1 MRLTFIDFFSGVGGF
16 RLGMEMA
23 GHRCVGHCEID
34 KYANKSYEAMH
45 DIKEDE
51 WFGEDISRIR
61 AEELP
66 RADVWCAGF
75 PCQDI
80 SIGGKKLGFKG
91 DRSSLFFRI
100 TRLIRDTKE
109 EDRPKYLFIENVK
122 NFFSVNGGFDFLK
135 FQVELAEVG
144 YDVEWQL
151 LNSKD
156 FGVPQNRERVFIIGH
171 LRGRS
176 GRKVFPIGGV
186 SRAIKVPQLACGDYR
201 YDKGLRLRYSG
212 VSPCLCASAKKMVSR
227 NDLSSSIFVVGNI
240 NPSKK
245 GMGGRVV
252 DSIGIS
258 PTLTVNKGI
267 GEKILVRENTKL
279 GYKAAEHGDS
289 INLAYM
295 NSENR
300 RARVGKQIVNTL
312 TTSCSHGVLLSGR
325 VRRLTPLECWRLQGW
340 PDEYFYKAASVC
352 SNTQLYKQAGNGVTV
367 SVIYEIAKKLE

>member
-1 MRLTFIDFFSGVGGF
+1 MGLTFIDIFSGVGGF

-144 YDVEWQL
+144 YDVEWQYSIAKTSECHKIESECSL
-151 LNSKD
+151 LDILEEEVEEKYFLSEEL
-156 FGVPQNRERVFIIGH
+156 VE
-171 LRGRS
+171 
-176 GRKVFPIGGV
+176 
-186 SRAIKVPQLACGDYR
+186 
-201 YDKGLRLRYSG
+201 RLRYH
-212 VSPCLCASAKKMVSR
+212 
-227 NDLSSSIFVVGNI
+227 N
-240 NPSKK
+240 
-245 GMGGRVV
+245 
-252 DSIGIS
+252 
-258 PTLTVNKGI
+258 
-267 GEKILVRENTKL
+267 
-279 GYKAAEHGDS
+279 
-289 INLAYM
+289 
-295 NSENR
+295 
-300 RARVGKQIVNTL
+300 
-312 TTSCSHGVLLSGR
+312 
-325 VRRLTPLECWRLQGW
+325 
-340 PDEYFYKAASVC
+340 
-352 SNTQLYKQAGNGVTV
+352 
-367 SVIYEIAKKLE
+367 

>member
-1 MRLTFIDFFSGVGGF
+1 
-16 RLGMEMA
+16 MEQA
-23 GHRCVGHCEID
+23 GHVCVGHCEID
-34 KYANKSYEAMH
+34 KYANKSYVAMH
-45 DIKEDE
+45 KPRECEWYADDIT
-51 WFGEDISRIR
+51 RVR
-61 AEELP
+61 AEDMP
-66 RADVWCAGF
+66 RADCWCFGF

-80 SIGGKKLGFKG
+80 SIAGKQRGFAG
-91 DRSSLFFRI
+91 RRSSLFF
-100 TRLIRDTKE
+100 TVTGLIRGQAE
-109 EDRPKYLFIENVK
+109 EDRPSYLLIENVK
-122 NFFSVNGGFDFLK
+122 NLLSINRGVDFARLLM
-135 FQVELAEVG
+135 ELDEIG
-144 YDVEWQL
+144 YDAEWAV
-151 LNSKD
+151 LNTSD
-156 FGVPQNRERVFIIGH
+156 VLPQNRERIFIVGH

-176 GRKVFPIGGV
+176 TRKVFPIGGV

-212 VSPCLCASAKKMVSR
+212 VSPCLCASTKKMVSR

-279 GYKAAEHGDS
+279 GYKDAEHGDS